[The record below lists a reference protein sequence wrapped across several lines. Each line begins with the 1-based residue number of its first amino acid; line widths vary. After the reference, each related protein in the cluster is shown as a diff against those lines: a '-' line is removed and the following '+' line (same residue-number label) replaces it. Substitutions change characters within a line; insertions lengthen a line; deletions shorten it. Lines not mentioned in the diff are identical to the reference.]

1 MIEFEQKERYT
12 AADLIRI
19 VALLRAPGG
28 CPWDR
33 EQTHRSIRMNFIEET
48 YEAVEAIDLA
58 DPELLCEEL
67 GDVLLQV
74 ALHCQMEAEAG
85 RFTFDDACDGIC
97 KKLIYRHPHVF
108 GDTIAATTGEVLQNW
123 NALKNKEKGRDTAK
137 ADLESVPA
145 CLPALMRAAKVQKRA
160 AGYGFAYPDIDA
172 ALADLE
178 SEIAELRAALASGE
192 NLPGEAGDVLFS
204 AVNVARMAKVDA
216 EEALGKATARFT
228 ARVAACE
235 AQAAAEGQPLKGTSP
250 DALDRYWRAA
260 KQQLQS
266 SEQSSENQDPS

>member
-1 MIEFEQKERYT
+1 MVSFTQKDRYN
-12 AADLIRI
+12 AADLLQI

-33 EQTHRSIRMNFIEET
+33 EQTHQSIRMNFIEET

-58 DPELLCEEL
+58 DPHLLCEEL

-74 ALHCQMEAEAG
+74 ALHCQIEAEQG
-85 RFTFDDACDGIC
+85 VFSFEDVCDGIC

-108 GDTIAATTGEVLQNW
+108 GDTVAQSTGEVLRNW

-137 ADLESVPA
+137 AELESVPA

-160 AGYGFAYPDIDA
+160 AGYGFAYKTIDA

-178 SEIAELRAALASGE
+178 SELAELREALRTGQ

-216 EEALGKATARFT
+216 EQALGAATGRFT

-235 AQAAAEGQPLKGTSP
+235 DLAAGQGKALKDLSA
-250 DALDRYWRAA
+250 DELDELWRKA
-260 KQQLQS
+260 KQALQS
-266 SEQSSENQDPS
+266 SENRDAAQG